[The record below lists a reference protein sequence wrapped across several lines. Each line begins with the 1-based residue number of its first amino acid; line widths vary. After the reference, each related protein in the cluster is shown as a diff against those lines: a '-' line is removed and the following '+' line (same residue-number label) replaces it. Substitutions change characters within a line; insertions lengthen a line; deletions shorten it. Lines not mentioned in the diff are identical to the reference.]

1 MNINQNKK
9 IIYKILKDINP
20 KIINLVENKK
30 INLINDGFI
39 DSFDIIKIIIEI
51 NKYRK
56 KEINPEKIT
65 KSNFSNINNILKL
78 FDR

>member
-9 IIYKILKDINP
+9 IIFKILKDINP

-65 KSNFSNINNILKL
+65 KKNFSNINNILKL

>member
-1 MNINQNKK
+1 MNVDQNKK

-20 KIINLVENKK
+20 KIINLLENKK

-39 DSFDIIKIIIEI
+39 DSFDIIQIIIEI

-65 KSNFSNINNILKL
+65 KSNFSSINNILKL
-78 FDR
+78 FDK

>member
-1 MNINQNKK
+1 MNVNQNKK

-20 KIINLVENKK
+20 KIINLLENKK

-39 DSFDIIKIIIEI
+39 DSFDIIQIIIEI
-51 NKYRK
+51 NKHRK

-65 KSNFSNINNILKL
+65 KSNFSSINNILKL
-78 FDR
+78 FDK